1 MVNTLACPFT
11 HSTDSVSCVYQA
23 LEREEETKGMKFS
36 KEKAPGER
44 VSGSKR
50 TEAWVAEHSKESL
63 AGSEVRGILQP
74 LKGKGKLFWRDLRRG
89 LTKWG
94 FPGGSDGTESACN
107 AGDPGLIP
115 GLERSPGEGNCNPL
129 QYSCLENSMDKGA
142 WWATVHGAA
151 KSQT

>member
-23 LEREEETKGMKFS
+23 LEREEEIKGMKFS

-115 GLERSPGEGNCNPL
+115 GLERSPGWQPTPTFLPGESPWTEEPGGL
-129 QYSCLENSMDKGA
+129 QSMG
-142 WWATVHGAA
+142 
-151 KSQT
+151 SQRVGHD